1 MFDIGASELLMIVVV
16 AVVVIGPKDMPLAMR
31 TAGRWIGKM
40 RKISN
45 HFRAGIDAMVRE
57 AELEDMERKWR
68 EQNEAI
74 MKASPVLPGA
84 DLMQPPIAEPSLGQ
98 LEAQATPTSLAKD
111 GEASASDALPGDA
124 AASDDVRLPDSEA
137 QWHPAGHPDGMPVPA
152 AEAAPS
158 PPPRPAESERAQ
170 PQLPLDTPEKNR

>member
-1 MFDIGASELLMIVVV
+1 MFDIGASELLMIVIV

-40 RKISN
+40 RKVSG

-74 MKASPVLPGA
+74 MK
-84 DLMQPPIAEPSLGQ
+84 
-98 LEAQATPTSLAKD
+98 
-111 GEASASDALPGDA
+111 SA
-124 AASDDVRLPDSEA
+124 
-137 QWHPAGHPDGMPVPA
+137 
-152 AEAAPS
+152 
-158 PPPRPAESERAQ
+158 
-170 PQLPLDTPEKNR
+170 PQLPADHDMAPPTGQIAHEMTPLADSASAPDVAPGPAANPAPHPAAAEEGDDKRQAELHLPPPPP